1 MNDLTRLDSTV
12 KSLGLT
18 ADYGRMLG
26 IIQESESAVAL
37 AAAQHGKSHSQFQYA
52 NLDCSGPV
60 AGPTKIR
67 NWRHVLAVIQQT
79 RDALNE
85 AAFSLRECRAR
96 AELFSAKAMEVAE
109 QDSPQAELLE
119 LLRIKSDQQKSRAA
133 AIERNMA
140 GAIRKLAT
148 YTLQFQELERQIRQE
163 LAKSESEPI
172 TEEDFERDEARF
184 HVMKAFQQAL
194 QAARAHGRIDHGNLI
209 YLDDLGISGRL
220 ATEDVG
226 LYLKREHEYCLAHP
240 DHVAEVHAM
249 QRAWLAD
256 MAAKY
261 ANCPHRSAEAKGLI
275 PGVLSEAVL
284 ALSCEGGEP

>member
-67 NWRHVLAVIQQT
+67 NWRQVLAVIQQT

-85 AAFSLRECRAR
+85 AAFTLRESRAR
-96 AELFSAKAMEVAE
+96 AELFLAKSLELAD
-109 QDSPQAELLE
+109 QNSPQAELL
-119 LLRIKSDQQKSRAA
+119 RIKSHQNESRAA

-140 GAIRKLAT
+140 GAIRKLAA
-148 YTLQFQELERQIRQE
+148 YTLQFRELERQIRADLGKADE
-163 LAKSESEPI
+163 EPI

-261 ANCPHRSAEAKGLI
+261 ADCPQRSAEAKGLI
-275 PGVLSEAVL
+275 PGVLTEAVL